1 MVKNP
6 GKFAPN
12 FTPARRPDQRPTTR
26 GALDFL
32 QSNDRLASLLP
43 TLTQIAGLQ
52 ADCERQLPTL
62 FVSCRV
68 LQLREGALQVAVPNA
83 ALATRLKQVLPKLQ
97 DKLREK
103 GWPVDSIRLKVQL
116 MPAVPVPAQ
125 RSHVQRV
132 LPRDAVGAFVELE
145 QSLEDS
151 PRNASLR
158 DALKH
163 LLGRR

>member
-12 FTPARRPDQRPTTR
+12 FTPARRPEQRPTAR

-32 QSNDRLASLLP
+32 QTNDRLASLLP

-62 FVSCRV
+62 FASCRV

-103 GWPVDSIRLKVQL
+103 GWPVEAIKLKVQL
-116 MPAVPVPAQ
+116 MPAVPQAPQ
-125 RSHVQRV
+125 RERVQRV
-132 LPRDAVGAFVELE
+132 LPKGAVGAFVELE
-145 QSLEDS
+145 QALEDS

-158 DALKH
+158 EALKH
-163 LLGRR
+163 LLAQR